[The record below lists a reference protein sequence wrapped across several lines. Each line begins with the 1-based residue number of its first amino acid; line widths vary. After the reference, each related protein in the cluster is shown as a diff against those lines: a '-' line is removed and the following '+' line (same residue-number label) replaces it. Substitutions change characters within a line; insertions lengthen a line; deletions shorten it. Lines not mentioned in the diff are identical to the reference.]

1 MKPLHWTW
9 AAIVADLGVF
19 LSPLTRANSLAAFLI
34 VLTVHLTAAAVVA
47 ASIYLMM
54 PGRYRQPRGPVFF
67 LVFGFAFIA
76 PVIGALGL
84 LFIARA
90 AQRSDGG
97 GAQFAVPGLVVL
109 PEYDVQSKDT
119 HRSGQG
125 AIRSR
130 LGEEVP
136 AHIRMQSLLTLQAVP
151 NRVSNPILEDLLGD
165 STDDVRLVAFGM
177 LDSEEKKLS
186 THIQREQAAL
196 TDSETAEQK
205 YACYR
210 HLAELHWEL
219 VYASLAQGELQRHML
234 RQAKEFIELA
244 LALNV
249 EPNSGILF
257 LKGRVLL
264 AQNDPDGAEAAI
276 NEALVLG
283 QSKTSALPYLA
294 EMAFERR
301 DFQRVKALMGELSQ
315 LNLAS
320 KTRAIEDFWTLREKD
335 INFNDR
341 RYLPHI

>member
-1 MKPLHWTW
+1 MKPVHWTW
-9 AAIVADLGVF
+9 AAILAELGIF
-19 LSPLTRANSLAAFLI
+19 LSPLTRANSLVAFLA
-34 VLTVHLTAAAVVA
+34 VLAVHLTAAAVVA
-47 ASIYLMM
+47 ASTYLMM
-54 PGRYRQPRGPVFF
+54 PRRYRQPRVPVFF
-67 LVFGFAFIA
+67 LMLGFAFMA

-90 AQRSDGG
+90 ALRSDGG
-97 GAQFAVPGLVVL
+97 YEQFAVPVLVVL
-109 PEYDVQSKDT
+109 PEYDVQSKET

-130 LGEEVP
+130 LGQEVP

-151 NRVSNPILEDLLGD
+151 SRVSNPILEDLLGD

-177 LDSEEKKLS
+177 LDSEEKKIS
-186 THIQREQAAL
+186 IHIQREQTAL
-196 TDSETAEQK
+196 ADSQTPQQQ

-219 VYASLAQGELQRHML
+219 VYASLAQGALRRHML
-234 RQAKEFIELA
+234 HQALEFIDTA

-249 EPNSGILF
+249 EVNSGILF
-257 LKGRVLL
+257 LKGRILL
-264 AQNDPDGAEAAI
+264 AQNDLDGAEAAI
-276 NEALVLG
+276 NEALTLG

-301 DFQRVKALMGELSQ
+301 DFQRVKTLLAELSQ

-320 KTRAIEDFWTLREKD
+320 KTRAIEDFWALREKD

>member
-1 MKPLHWTW
+1 MQPLHWTW
-9 AAIVADLGVF
+9 AAILAELGIF
-19 LSPLTRANSLAAFLI
+19 LSPLTQSNSLPAFLG
-34 VLTVHLTAAAVVA
+34 VLTAHLTAAAVVA
-47 ASIYLMM
+47 ASTYLMM
-54 PGRYRQPRGPVFF
+54 PRRYRQPRVPVFF
-67 LVFGFAFIA
+67 LMLGFAFIA

-90 AQRSDGG
+90 ALRLEGG
-97 GAQFAVPGLVVL
+97 YEQFAVPVLVVL
-109 PEYDVQSKDT
+109 PEYDVQSKET

-151 NRVSNPILEDLLGD
+151 NRVSNPILESLLGD
-165 STDDVRLVAFGM
+165 TTDDVRLVAFGM

-186 THIQREQAAL
+186 IHIQREQAAL
-196 TDSETAEQK
+196 ADSQTAEQK
-205 YACYR
+205 YSCYR
-210 HLAELHWEL
+210 RLAELHWEL
-219 VYASLAQGELQRHML
+219 VYASLAQGALRLHML
-234 RQAKEFIELA
+234 AQAREFIESA

-249 EPNSGILF
+249 DTDSGILF
-257 LKGRVLL
+257 LKGRILL
-264 AQNDPDGAEAAI
+264 AQNDPDRAEAAI
-276 NEALVLG
+276 NAALALG

-294 EMAFERR
+294 EMAFTRR

-320 KTRAIEDFWTLREKD
+320 KTRAIEDFWSLREKD